1 MRRQELIMVRI
12 EIDGRGVL
20 VAGPL
25 EGVAI
30 RFKDE
35 LVRRGFARKSLMN
48 QLRLLAHLSRWL
60 EAEGVAAG
68 SLTSEQVEAFLA
80 ERRHTHTGLFSRKAL
95 GPLLAWLV
103 GEGVIG
109 EEAAVVP
116 VAADPLELVGFGEY
130 LREERRLADSTVAAS
145 MARARRFWAG
155 YVPAGG
161 VGELTAAEV
170 TRSLLDEGLARRPVS
185 VKAFGYTLRSLLRF
199 WFITGVTSHDLSAA
213 TLVIR
218 SPQPSR
224 LPVGVS
230 HDVVAGLLAGCGRG
244 TSAGL
249 RDYAVLL
256 LLARLGLRAVE
267 VARLRLEDLDW
278 RRGELLVRGKGNRD
292 ERLPLPHE
300 VGEAIVAYL
309 QGARP
314 ADAGFREVFAADR
327 APRRPLTREAV
338 GGIVERACDR
348 AGLARFGAH
357 RLRHTLGEQMV
368 AAAVPLDA
376 IGQVLRHT
384 TALTTAGYA
393 RVDVMALR
401 ELTQPWPATRG
412 GERS

>member
-1 MRRQELIMVRI
+1 MVRI

-20 VAGPL
+20 VTGPL
-25 EGVAI
+25 EGVAV
-30 RFKDE
+30 RFEDE
-35 LVRRGFARKSLMN
+35 LVRRGFRRKSLMN
-48 QLRLLAHLSRWL
+48 QLRLLANLSRWL
-60 EAEGVAAG
+60 QAQGIDAR
-68 SLTSEQVEAFLA
+68 SLMPEQVEAFLV
-80 ERRHTHTGLFSRKAL
+80 ERRRSHTGLFSRKAL
-95 GPLLAWLV
+95 GPMLVWLA

-109 EEAAVVP
+109 QEAAVVP
-116 VAADPLELVGFGEY
+116 VAADPVELIGFGEY
-130 LREERRLADSTVAAS
+130 LRQERRLADSTIAAN

-155 YVPAGG
+155 YVPADG
-161 VGELTAAEV
+161 VGALTAVEV
-170 TRSLLDEGLARRPVS
+170 TRALLDEGASRRPVS

-199 WFITGVTSHDLSAA
+199 FFITGITDHDLSAA

-218 SPQPSR
+218 HPQPSR
-224 LPVGVS
+224 LPVGAS
-230 HDVVAGLLAGCGRG
+230 GGDVTALLAGCDRD

-267 VARLRLEDLDW
+267 VARLRLDDIDW
-278 RRGELLVRGKGNRD
+278 RGGELLVRGKGNRD

-314 ADAGFREVFAADR
+314 TDARFREVFAAVR

-338 GGIVERACDR
+338 GGIVERGCDR
-348 AGLARFGAH
+348 AGLERFGAH

-376 IGQVLRHT
+376 IGQVVRHST
-384 TALTTAGYA
+384 RLMTAGYA
-393 RVDVMALR
+393 RVDITALR
-401 ELTQPWPATRG
+401 ALAQPWPASAGAPLG
-412 GERS
+412 GER

>member
-1 MRRQELIMVRI
+1 MVRI

-20 VAGPL
+20 VTGPL
-25 EGVAI
+25 EGVAV
-30 RFKDE
+30 RFEDE
-35 LVRRGFARKSLMN
+35 LVRRGFRRKSLMN
-48 QLRLLAHLSRWL
+48 QLRLLANLSRWL
-60 EAEGVAAG
+60 QAQGIDAR
-68 SLTSEQVEAFLA
+68 SLMPEQVEAFLV
-80 ERRHTHTGLFSRKAL
+80 ERRRSHTGLFSRKAL
-95 GPLLAWLV
+95 GPMLVWLA

-109 EEAAVVP
+109 QEAAVVP
-116 VAADPLELVGFGEY
+116 VAADPVELIGFGEY
-130 LREERRLADSTVAAS
+130 LRQERRLADSTIAAN

-155 YVPAGG
+155 YVPADR
-161 VGELTAAEV
+161 VGALTAVEV
-170 TRSLLDEGLARRPVS
+170 TRALLDEGASRRPVS

-199 WFITGVTSHDLSAA
+199 FFITGITDHDLSAA

-218 SPQPSR
+218 HPQPSR
-224 LPVGVS
+224 LPVGAS
-230 HDVVAGLLAGCGRG
+230 GGDVTALLAGCDRD

-267 VARLRLEDLDW
+267 VARLRLDDIDW
-278 RRGELLVRGKGNRD
+278 RGGELLVRGKGNRD

-314 ADAGFREVFAADR
+314 TDARFREVFAAVR

-338 GGIVERACDR
+338 GGIVERGCDR
-348 AGLARFGAH
+348 AGLERFGAH

-376 IGQVLRHT
+376 IGQVVRHST
-384 TALTTAGYA
+384 RLMTAGYA
-393 RVDVMALR
+393 RVDITALR
-401 ELTQPWPATRG
+401 ALAQPWPASAGAPLG
-412 GERS
+412 GER

>member
-1 MRRQELIMVRI
+1 MVKI

-25 EGVAI
+25 EGVAV
-30 RFKDE
+30 RFADE
-35 LVRRGFARKSLMN
+35 LLRRGFRRKSLMN

-60 EAEGVAAG
+60 EAQGVDAG
-68 SLTSEQVEAFLA
+68 SLTSEQIELFLV
-80 ERRHTHTGLFSRKAL
+80 ERRRSHTGLFSRKAL
-95 GPLLAWLV
+95 GPLLAWLA
-103 GEGVIG
+103 GEGVVPPS
-109 EEAAVVP
+109 AAMAPAVTDAP
-116 VAADPLELVGFGEY
+116 ELVRFEEY
-130 LREERRLADSTVAAS
+130 LREERRLAGSTISAN

-161 VGELTAAEV
+161 VRALTAAEV
-170 TRSLLDEGLARRPVS
+170 TRALLDEGATRKPVS

-199 WFITGVTSHDLSAA
+199 FFITGITSHDLSAA

-218 SPQPSR
+218 HRQPSR

-230 HDVVAGLLAGCGRG
+230 GQNVTALLDGCDQD

-256 LLARLGLRAVE
+256 LLARLGLRAIE
-267 VARLRLEDLDW
+267 VARLRLDDLDW

-300 VGEAIVAYL
+300 VGEAIAAYL

-314 ADAGFREVFAADR
+314 ADGRFREVFAADR

-348 AGLARFGAH
+348 AGLDRFGAH

-376 IGQVLRHT
+376 IGQVLRHA

-393 RVDVMALR
+393 RVDVTALR
-401 ELTQPWPATRG
+401 DLAQPWPASTG
-412 GERS
+412 TPMAGERS

>member
-1 MRRQELIMVRI
+1 MVVV
-12 EIDGRGVL
+12 EIGGHGVR
-20 VAGPL
+20 VRGPL
-25 EGVAI
+25 EGLAD
-30 RFKDE
+30 RFDAA
-35 LVRRGFARKSLMN
+35 LTSQGFTAKSRVN
-48 QLRLLAHLSRWL
+48 QVRLLAHLSRWL
-60 EAEGVAAG
+60 DTHAVAPG
-68 SLTSEQVEAFLA
+68 RLTARQVEEFLA
-80 ERRHTHTGLFSRKAL
+80 ERRRKHTGLFSRKAL
-95 GPLLAWLV
+95 GPVLVWLAGQGGIPV
-103 GEGVIG
+103 D
-109 EEAAVVP
+109 AARRPVV
-116 VAADPLELVGFGEY
+116 VDPPELVGFGEY
-130 LREERRLADSTVAAS
+130 LRGERRLADSTIAAN

-155 YVPAGG
+155 YVPAGD
-161 VGELTAAEV
+161 VRALTAAEV
-170 TRSLLDEGLARRPVS
+170 TRALLDEGATRRPVS

-218 SPQPSR
+218 HSQPSR
-224 LPVGVS
+224 LPVGVNCE
-230 HDVVAGLLAGCGRG
+230 DVAALLAGCGRD

-256 LLARLGLRAVE
+256 LLARLGLRAIE
-267 VARLRLEDLDW
+267 VARLRLEDIDW

-292 ERLPLPHE
+292 ERLPLPYE
-300 VGEAIVAYL
+300 VGEAIAAYL

-348 AGLARFGAH
+348 AGLERFGAH

-376 IGQVLRHT
+376 IGQVLRHA

-393 RVDVMALR
+393 RVDVAALR
-401 ELTQPWPATRG
+401 ELAQPWPASTDAPIG
-412 GERS
+412 GEQS